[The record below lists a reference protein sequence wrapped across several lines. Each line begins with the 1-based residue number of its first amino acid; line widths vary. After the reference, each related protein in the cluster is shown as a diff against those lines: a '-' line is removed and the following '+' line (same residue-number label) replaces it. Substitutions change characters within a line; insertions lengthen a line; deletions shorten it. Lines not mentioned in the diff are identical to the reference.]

1 MKHIITI
8 FIFFFSGLI
17 FSQLD
22 GNTTPNYKELIS
34 IYTSLANEHDEIEL
48 FQMGDSDYGLP
59 IYLCVINGAKD
70 SLSTFKKAQENTTI
84 LINNAIHPGEPDGV
98 NACLLWINEWIADGK
113 SLRDIPVVGIIPA
126 YNVGGMMNRSGTSR
140 ANQNGPEEY
149 GFRGNAQNLDLNRD
163 FIKMDSKNMF
173 TFAKIYHALDPDVFL
188 DTHVSNGA
196 DYQYTMTYIA
206 SVRERMS
213 PALGDLMHDEMIPYL
228 KLKSS
233 KDGFD
238 LIPYVD
244 LKGETPEFGIQVFN
258 DLPRYA
264 MGYASLMNAISFTL
278 ETHMLKPF
286 PERVKAT
293 KVFLENTIEW
303 TTLKQ
308 KEVED
313 ARISAREWEMNMK
326 YYPFSFELT
335 EKQESILFKGYEA
348 TVPESEITGL
358 KRLKY
363 NHDKP
368 YEKAIPHYNEYKAKD
383 STFISDFYIIGGQCN
398 DVILRLAANNIQFT
412 RLEKDTLI
420 QLGECKI
427 VAFET
432 GKRPYEGHYLHH
444 DVKEELNLVALQF
457 KKGDVIVPTKQ
468 KNKRFIVSVLEPR
481 TPDSYFAWNFF
492 DSYLQQKEYFSPY
505 VFEDKA
511 IEILK
516 DKPWLKEEL
525 ERRKQSDE
533 DFSKS
538 TWNQL
543 YFIYQNSD
551 YYEPS
556 HNVIPIHSGMFNSG
570 E

>member
-1 MKHIITI
+1 
-8 FIFFFSGLI
+8 
-17 FSQLD
+17 
-22 GNTTPNYKELIS
+22 
-34 IYTSLANEHDEIEL
+34 
-48 FQMGDSDYGLP
+48 
-59 IYLCVINGAKD
+59 
-70 SLSTFKKAQENTTI
+70 
-84 LINNAIHPGEPDGV
+84 
-98 NACLLWINEWIADGK
+98 
-113 SLRDIPVVGIIPA
+113 
-126 YNVGGMMNRSGTSR
+126 GGMINRSSSSR
-140 ANQNGPEEY
+140 ANQEGPDEY

-173 TFAKIYHALDPDVFL
+173 AFAKIFHALDPDVFI

-383 STFISDFYIIGGQCN
+383 STFISDFYIAGGQCN